1 MEKLILMSILS
12 VSDAI
17 SMSQRILNVTQPLTE
32 LDPKFGSLHAQT
44 SLIFA
49 RLVKNQ
55 RNTTKNSFTDVSV
68 LADKDRDCAFICL
81 RDILHGMSVSLIE
94 DIKSKAA
101 KLYTIIDKY
110 GSQIYKLGYK
120 AESATLLSLLT
131 EFEQPENQQL
141 LSDLGV
147 IVFYGS
153 LKAAEDTFVS
163 VSQQKSE
170 EKTVQTNESEAA
182 TTVLK
187 ELLLELTKLVSM
199 LQLYSQLDSDNYGAA
214 YNQVIT
220 YITEIN
226 TIARARK
233 TRKQNNKDDDEKSQ
247 QT

>member
-1 MEKLILMSILS
+1 MEKLIIPSILS

-17 SMSQRILNVTQPLTE
+17 SMSERILNVTQPLTA
-32 LDPKFGSLHAQT
+32 LDPKFGSLHSQT
-44 SLIFA
+44 SSILA

-55 RNTTKNSFTDVSV
+55 KNTTKNSFTDASV

-94 DIKSKAA
+94 DTKSKAA
-101 KLYTIIDKY
+101 KLYAIIDKY

-120 AESATLLSLLT
+120 AESATLLSLFR
-131 EFEQPENQQL
+131 EFEQSENQQL

-147 IVFYGS
+147 IAFYGS
-153 LKAAEDTFVS
+153 LKAAEDKFVS

-187 ELLLELTKLVSM
+187 ELLAELTKLVSM
-199 LQLYSQLDSDNYGAA
+199 LQLYSQFDSDNYGTA

-226 TIARARK
+226 AVARARK

-247 QT
+247 PA